1 MAINLIPNSLNNLI
15 LNGGDFNINFG
26 RLLKSTNYYDRAWQ
40 IFYNKD
46 SRYVLRRTLRTYMKM
61 NAIGA
66 KENNFYNGK
75 LSEIPGLTLLPFT
88 SYNPEQG
95 EKASFK
101 KPSSSRISEVISR
114 IKNRLMEY
122 FELGN
127 VNVIF
132 DFTRMGNTSNKN
144 LKIYFD
150 KIYTNYDTDL
160 IPDPLDYT
168 KRNGNIKFVSPKGI
182 MMTLV
187 IPVEFLEDLAFKHL
201 KTISNATNSQVR
213 PQDYDILWGE
223 KRESFLS
230 MDGFNQDFLKVFHQV
245 FTIALYRDRF
255 RENLYAQIYAILNIF
270 KKEVAFEAGNI
281 KLSTKAL
288 TDKFIQKYYRY
299 LRTFGIENTASR
311 PDDVSKIDV
320 LSPSY
325 VDIFTDIFKYE
336 DIILCNPIDFYN
348 TFCELPSYECSLL
361 SVKLGFSPVINGV
374 EYVRFASSLY
384 ELNKNMNDRYSNAV
398 VSSILMKRLIP
409 IILLSEFIIGKGS
422 KEIVV
427 RDILDKMRHQN
438 SRLASRANDYVYST
452 NLTKVIENIDY
463 DLSASKVI
471 INVLIRNRL
480 LPELLQKIYCESQD
494 ENLATLNDSD
504 EAKAVPIDA

>member
-1 MAINLIPNSLNNLI
+1 MAINLVPTSLNNLI

-40 IFYNKD
+40 VFFNKD
-46 SRYVLRRTLRTYMKM
+46 SKYVLRRTLRTYMKM

-66 KENNFYNGK
+66 NVNNIWEGK
-75 LSEIPGLTLLPFT
+75 LNEIPGLALLPFT

-101 KPSSSRISEVISR
+101 KPSSSRVSEVISR

-122 FELGN
+122 FELSN
-127 VNVIF
+127 VNVLF
-132 DFTRMGNTSNKN
+132 DFTRTGNASNKN

-150 KIYTNYDTDL
+150 KIYSNYDNEL

-187 IPVEFLEDLAFKHL
+187 IPIEFLEDLAFKHL
-201 KTISNATNSQVR
+201 KTVSNAVNSQVR
-213 PQDYDILWGE
+213 PTEYDILWGE

-230 MDGFNQDFLKVFHQV
+230 MEGFVNDFMKVFYQV
-245 FTIALYRDRF
+245 FCIALYRDRF
-255 RENLYAQIYAILNIF
+255 RENLYTQIYAILNIF
-270 KKEVAFEAGNI
+270 KKEVSFEAGNVR
-281 KLSTKAL
+281 LSTKAL
-288 TDKFIQKYYRY
+288 ADKFNLKYTQY
-299 LRTFGIENTASR
+299 LKTFGIENTQDRIDNA
-311 PDDVSKIDV
+311 SKIDV

-325 VDIFTDIFKYE
+325 ADIFNQIFQYE
-336 DIILCNPIDFYN
+336 EIILCNPIDFYN

-361 SVKLGFSPVINGV
+361 GVKLGFTPVINGV
-374 EYVRFASSLY
+374 DYIRFASSLY
-384 ELNKNMNDRYSNAV
+384 EINKNMGDRYSNAV

-422 KEIVV
+422 KEVVV
-427 RDILDKMRHQN
+427 RDILEKMKHQN
-438 SRLASRANDYVYST
+438 GRLKSRTNDYVYST
-452 NLTKVIENIDY
+452 NLSKVVDNIEY

-471 INVLIRNRL
+471 INVLIRNKL
-480 LPELLQKIYCESQD
+480 LPNLLHNIYNSKPELDDSVQD
-494 ENLATLNDSD
+494 GEEVAQIA
-504 EAKAVPIDA
+504 E